1 MTDARAIFLNGA
13 PSVGKSS
20 TARALHEL
28 LDEPY
33 FYLGLDEFRRG
44 YRGSVWLSDDGT
56 LFRRMVEVYLK
67 TLALMVESGHSVI
80 AEAMLTPRNEAL
92 YLELFTDL
100 PVIFV
105 GLTCPLE
112 VAQIR
117 EAGRDDRRR
126 GPMNLDHPDLHT
138 LHDHDCYDV
147 KIDTGSITPRQ
158 AAELILPVLAD
169 PPHPS
174 AFDRLRANQNR

>member
-1 MTDARAIFLNGA
+1 AEPGRDRRPGDVAGTTAKPGCGEPARSGTLRVMTDARAIFLNGA

-44 YRGSVWLSDDGT
+44 YRGGVWLSDDGT

-80 AEAMLTPRNEAL
+80 AEAMLTPRNE
-92 YLELFTDL
+92 
-100 PVIFV
+100 
-105 GLTCPLE
+105 
-112 VAQIR
+112 
-117 EAGRDDRRR
+117 
-126 GPMNLDHPDLHT
+126 
-138 LHDHDCYDV
+138 
-147 KIDTGSITPRQ
+147 
-158 AAELILPVLAD
+158 
-169 PPHPS
+169 
-174 AFDRLRANQNR
+174 